1 MLPLIQSGVFDVYT
15 STQQRDIVSDERS
28 RGMEVDRGSAAVLC
42 NSMRWVCVRL
52 CVLASPAALRWDTL
66 SGRIWVLF
74 EPVKIATGLHTRQT
88 LAPSLP
94 RQSVAIFIP
103 ADAFHRAH
111 LFLPL
116 HLCKVTKVL

>member
-74 EPVKIATGLHTRQT
+74 EPVKTATGLHTHQT

-94 RQSVAIFIP
+94 SVC
-103 ADAFHRAH
+103 RH
-111 LFLPL
+111 LYPSRRLPSCSPL
-116 HLCKVTKVL
+116 PPPPSL

>member
-15 STQQRDIVSDERS
+15 STQQSDIVSDERR
-28 RGMEVDRGSAAVLC
+28 RGMEVDRGSDAVLCCQLLC

-74 EPVKIATGLHTRQT
+74 EPVKTATGLHTHQT
-88 LAPSLP
+88 LASSLPLSPSLSQQTP
-94 RQSVAIFIP
+94 SIVLTSSSPSIF
-103 ADAFHRAH
+103 
-111 LFLPL
+111 
-116 HLCKVTKVL
+116 